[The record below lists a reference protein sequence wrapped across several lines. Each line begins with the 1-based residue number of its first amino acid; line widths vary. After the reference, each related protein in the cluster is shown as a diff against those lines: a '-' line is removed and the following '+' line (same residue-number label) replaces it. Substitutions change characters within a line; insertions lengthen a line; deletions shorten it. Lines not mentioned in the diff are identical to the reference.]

1 MHWRLFRALD
11 DEWRALIRAPASEAA
26 RVRWSD
32 DAVLS
37 TLADPAAIVE
47 FLRAGAGDPAA
58 KNRLLAAL
66 ARRAPSDDFAM
77 RTMLQALLPG
87 LVNVAK
93 RLGRAAADDEL
104 EAQVLTEAVHRIR
117 HYPLDRRPRSVA
129 ANVTLDVFGTIVRD
143 RTRRRAVSTPDVAG
157 LLAKGEDPSV
167 EVVELVTTA
176 WSRGRLAR
184 GDAQLLLSV
193 AVGTDTLRRRAEREG
208 VSYAAMTERWRRA
221 RDRLRRA
228 VLDRPSGSRA

>member
-1 MHWRLFRALD
+1 
-11 DEWRALIRAPASEAA
+11 
-26 RVRWSD
+26 
-32 DAVLS
+32 
-37 TLADPAAIVE
+37 
-47 FLRAGAGDPAA
+47 
-58 KNRLLAAL
+58 
-66 ARRAPSDDFAM
+66 
-77 RTMLQALLPG
+77 
-87 LVNVAK
+87 
-93 RLGRAAADDEL
+93 
-104 EAQVLTEAVHRIR
+104 
-117 HYPLDRRPRSVA
+117 
-129 ANVTLDVFGTIVRD
+129 
-143 RTRRRAVSTPDVAG
+143 
-157 LLAKGEDPSV
+157 V